1 MPISQL
7 RLVAAVA
14 VLSGLS
20 AAGAV
25 VARDKLFNL
34 R

>member
-1 MPISQL
+1 MPIAHL
-7 RLVAAVA
+7 RLVAAMALV
-14 VLSGLS
+14 SGLS